1 MSYHLEKRARMEGGS
16 ANEVQRKST
25 SPEEIC
31 SLSTQ
36 SFSEIIHTVAFV
48 DKTLFIKAFL
58 QADKVIV
65 TLAPRRFGKSTNMDM
80 VKEFLTG
87 NKKLFQDN
95 QLKMWQEQRIFFDKY
110 CQENPVIYVDFK
122 HITGKTE
129 DLLLHSLKKLIYWT
143 FNEHQYLIKEI
154 DGKYSWSDTKL
165 KVVGPIELFEKYWN
179 NFENLSRDDVIDGL
193 KLLSRCLHVY
203 HNKLVYVLIDEF
215 DSPIMNIIVKQ
226 STSNNDLLDE
236 TIDVISCLMSST
248 FKNNEHLNRGLINA
262 CVRVAEVLSGDANN
276 IQYIRFLGDPD
287 FSPYFG
293 FTDTEVK
300 SLFKKEEFAP
310 FNNEDVKKWY
320 NGYKLMIS
328 KDKGDYAIYS
338 CYSVLNYLRRSH
350 GMKEPCLE
358 NYWVDSGSITYLKHL
373 FGYNPIRKLIED
385 LIDGAEIEIKV
396 IKKFAKENIIALIN
410 LVHRKLKS
418 IHMSDAHLF
427 LQFLTENGYLN
438 VLRTS
443 TDNKKITIGI
453 PNREIRT
460 LFEEKCYD
468 VELFSKK
475 HQLLNENIEGYLA
488 ALESVLTK
496 EDKNVFKEYAKAV
509 SKLFDG
515 AIMPQNED
523 EFYCIL
529 FVLAYNVKFYI
540 VRSELSIS
548 RRKSKGRPPHLDLLM
563 ILNEAGL
570 IVELKFA
577 DQSSAAALSQIR
589 TRQYESSFDNYKNVT
604 KKILMGLHMTK
615 EGKVSLTYT
624 IGDSPPETVTS
635 HE

>member
-1 MSYHLEKRARMEGGS
+1 MFLSF
-16 ANEVQRKST
+16 QST
-25 SPEEIC
+25 SPEKIC
-31 SLSTQ
+31 ILTTQ
-36 SFSEIIHTVAFV
+36 SFSKIIHTAVFV
-48 DKTLFIKAFL
+48 DKTLFIKDFL
-58 QADKVIV
+58 EADDEVIV

-80 VKEFLTG
+80 LKEFLTG

-95 QLKMWQEQRIFFDKY
+95 QLKIWKKERIFFDKY
-110 CQENPVIYVDFK
+110 CQENPVIHVDFK
-122 HITGKTE
+122 HITGRTT
-129 DLLLHSLKKLIYWT
+129 DQFLQSLKKLIHRA

-165 KVVGPIELFEKYWN
+165 KVVDCIEEFEKYWKTS
-179 NFENLSRDDVIDGL
+179 ENLSRGDVIDGL

-215 DSPIMNIIVKQ
+215 DFFIMNIIVSQ
-226 STSNNDLLDE
+226 STSKNDDFLDE

-262 CVRVAEVLSGDANN
+262 CVRVAEVLSGNANN
-276 IQYIRFLGDPD
+276 IQYYRFLRKPK
-287 FSPYFG
+287 FASYFG

-338 CYSVLNYLRRSH
+338 CYSVLNYLSTSLE
-350 GMKEPCLE
+350 MKEPCLD

-385 LIDGAEIEIKV
+385 LIDGKEIEIKV
-396 IKKFAKENIIALIN
+396 IKKFAKQNIIALIN

-523 EFYCIL
+523 EFHCIL
-529 FVLAYNVKFYI
+529 FVLAYNVKDYI

-548 RRKSKGRPPHLDLLM
+548 QRKSKGRPPHLDLLM

-577 DQSSAAALSQIR
+577 DQSSEAALSQIT

-624 IGDSPPETVTS
+624 IDGSTPETVTS
-635 HE
+635 HDE

>member
-1 MSYHLEKRARMEGGS
+1 MFLSFQSTLPEK
-16 ANEVQRKST
+16 
-25 SPEEIC
+25 IC
-31 SLSTQ
+31 ILTTQ
-36 SFSEIIHTVAFV
+36 SFSKIIHTAVFV
-48 DKTLFIKAFL
+48 DKTLFIKDFL
-58 QADKVIV
+58 EADDEVIV

-80 VKEFLTG
+80 LKEFLTG

-95 QLKMWQEQRIFFDKY
+95 QLKIWKKERIFFDKY
-110 CQENPVIYVDFK
+110 CQENPVIHVDFK

-129 DLLLHSLKKLIYWT
+129 DQLLQSLKKLIHRA

-165 KVVGPIELFEKYWN
+165 KVVDCIEEFEKYWKTS
-179 NFENLSRDDVIDGL
+179 ENLSRDDVIDGL

-215 DSPIMNIIVKQ
+215 DFFIMNIIVSQ
-226 STSNNDLLDE
+226 STSKNDDFLDE

-262 CVRVAEVLSGDANN
+262 CVRVAEVLSGNANN
-276 IQYIRFLGDPD
+276 IQYYRFLGDPD

-350 GMKEPCLE
+350 GMKEPCLD

-385 LIDGAEIEIKV
+385 LIDGEEIEIMA
-396 IKKFAKENIIALIN
+396 IKKFAKDNIIDLIN
-410 LVHRKLKS
+410 LVHRELKS
-418 IHMSDAHLF
+418 IDVSHAHLF

-438 VLRTS
+438 VIRTS
-443 TDNKKITIGI
+443 PKNETITIRI
-453 PNREIRT
+453 PNEEIRT
-460 LFEEKCYD
+460 LLRGKCYH
-468 VELFSKK
+468 VHLFSKK
-475 HQLLNENIEGYLA
+475 HQLLGDNIQGYLA
-488 ALESVLTK
+488 ALESVLTR

-523 EFYCIL
+523 EFHCIL
-529 FVLAYNVKFYI
+529 FVLAYNVKYYI
-540 VRSELSIS
+540 ARSELSIS
-548 RRKSKGRPPHLDLLM
+548 QRKSKGRPPHLDLLM
-563 ILNEAGL
+563 IWNEAGL

-577 DQSSAAALSQIR
+577 DQSSEAALSQI
-589 TRQYESSFDNYKNVT
+589 TKRQYESSFDNYKNVT

-624 IGDSPPETVTS
+624 IDGSPPETVTS
-635 HE
+635 HDE